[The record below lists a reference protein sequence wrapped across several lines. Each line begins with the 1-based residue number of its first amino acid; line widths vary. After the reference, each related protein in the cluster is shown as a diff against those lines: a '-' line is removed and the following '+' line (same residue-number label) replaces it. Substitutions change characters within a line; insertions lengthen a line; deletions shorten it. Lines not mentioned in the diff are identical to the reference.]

1 MERTINSV
9 IDEKIAGIKAAANA
23 YSSGRVRMVREYI
36 AEADGT

>member
-23 YSSGRVRMVREYI
+23 YSSGRVRMVRE
-36 AEADGT
+36 